1 MSSDHVRYPEAALSL
16 STHVLDAT
24 RGAPAAGIAVR
35 WESRETGGA
44 WTAAGAGVTDADGR
58 LGGWEPGTGVHRLVF
73 DTGGYFPETF
83 YPEVVVVFAVTNRA
97 AHHHVPLLLS
107 PFAYSTYR
115 GS

>member
-1 MSSDHVRYPEAALSL
+1 MSL

-24 RGAPAAGIAVR
+24 TGQPAPGVRVELHSVTDHLYTAHTDLDGRIRDLGAPAAGVFQ
-35 WESRETGGA
+35 
-44 WTAAGAGVTDADGR
+44 
-58 LGGWEPGTGVHRLVF
+58 LVF
-73 DTGGYFPETF
+73 DTGGYFAGRGIATF
-83 YPEVVVVFAVTNRA
+83 YPEVIITFEIVDPN